1 MKKTL
6 ISFLGNARKS
16 YDVLDYDWN
25 GQKLTTEFIGVGLAQ
40 ATKPEKLL
48 LVGTSGSMW
57 DVFLERQN
65 AADDEHIMQLM
76 EAVENNAVTEA
87 LLQPCLPHMA
97 AKLGCEVA
105 CIIIEY
111 ARNEAEQI
119 DLLQRIAQQL
129 NENERISIDVTH
141 SFRHLPMLSLVAS
154 RFLKQVKNIR
164 TDHIYYA
171 AMHMAGKNPVIEL
184 NGMLKM
190 LDWVDALSVYNHNG
204 SYREFVELFQREQAD
219 DAAKHLENASFFE
232 NTNQIHQA
240 RSALG
245 SFRALPQP
253 ESPLI
258 GLFQS
263 ELNQRTE
270 WVRHS
275 DYASRQLENAKLHLE
290 KGDYLRCGILAH
302 EAWLSKMTYAYK
314 GDASDY
320 AQRDEAA
327 KFFVEQMKQG
337 QKADFDCLNHLRN
350 ALAHGSKSHNKRVQ
364 HALKT
369 PEQLRSELNK
379 LIRAVE
385 QWQAD

>member
-87 LLQPCLPHMA
+87 LLQPCLPYMA

-129 NENERISIDVTH
+129 NENDRISIDVTH
-141 SFRHLPMLSLVAS
+141 SFR
-154 RFLKQVKNIR
+154 
-164 TDHIYYA
+164 
-171 AMHMAGKNPVIEL
+171 
-184 NGMLKM
+184 
-190 LDWVDALSVYNHNG
+190 
-204 SYREFVELFQREQAD
+204 
-219 DAAKHLENASFFE
+219 
-232 NTNQIHQA
+232 
-240 RSALG
+240 
-245 SFRALPQP
+245 
-253 ESPLI
+253 
-258 GLFQS
+258 
-263 ELNQRTE
+263 
-270 WVRHS
+270 
-275 DYASRQLENAKLHLE
+275 
-290 KGDYLRCGILAH
+290 
-302 EAWLSKMTYAYK
+302 
-314 GDASDY
+314 
-320 AQRDEAA
+320 
-327 KFFVEQMKQG
+327 
-337 QKADFDCLNHLRN
+337 
-350 ALAHGSKSHNKRVQ
+350 
-364 HALKT
+364 
-369 PEQLRSELNK
+369 
-379 LIRAVE
+379 
-385 QWQAD
+385 